1 MEETIGQSYDLGGPH
16 IYTYD
21 QIYDMFFNITQIK
34 PYTAVVK
41 LEDAY
46 EYFHY
51 KWWQSFY
58 RQLFRTWLYPEFFTV
73 EAQDLV
79 CNPENKG
86 FADLKIKPVSFG
98 QKAHEYINDIIWMYN
113 THDITKRESANN

>member
-1 MEETIGQSYDLGGPH
+1 M
-16 IYTYD
+16 
-21 QIYDMFFNITQIK
+21 
-34 PYTAVVK
+34 
-41 LEDAY
+41 
-46 EYFHY
+46 
-51 KWWQSFY
+51 
-58 RQLFRTWLYPEFFTV
+58 

-113 THDITKRESANN
+113 THDITKRESANNWSLHFHLQSEYYLNISCIVF